1 MNYSFHLPGLR
12 LLHLLLQNQLIK
24 ILLHVTTHDDD
35 DDDMKGVGRLA
46 GGILTNAHKP
56 LSRCT
61 DMLYIVVVIVLIII
75 VIIIT
80 SIMMCVVFNKQKK
93 SKKIGSA
100 EPYDDDEYD
109 NDKNYED
116 WILWVIIQTLINL
129 VNTIM
134 AKYEVTFDLTFM
146 TIYTRPL

>member
-1 MNYSFHLPGLR
+1 M
-12 LLHLLLQNQLIK
+12 
-24 ILLHVTTHDDD
+24 
-35 DDDMKGVGRLA
+35 GRLA
-46 GGILTNAHKP
+46 RGILTNAHKP

-75 VIIIT
+75 ITTIT
-80 SIMMCVVFNKQKK
+80 SIMMYGVYKK
-93 SKKIGSA
+93 NPETIGSA

-129 VNTIM
+129 VNTIL

>member
-24 ILLHVTTHDDD
+24 ILLHVKTHDDD

-80 SIMMCVVFNKQKK
+80 SIMMCVVFNKQKNR
-93 SKKIGSA
+93 KK
-100 EPYDDDEYD
+100 
-109 NDKNYED
+109 
-116 WILWVIIQTLINL
+116 
-129 VNTIM
+129 
-134 AKYEVTFDLTFM
+134 
-146 TIYTRPL
+146 

>member
-1 MNYSFHLPGLR
+1 
-12 LLHLLLQNQLIK
+12 
-24 ILLHVTTHDDD
+24 
-35 DDDMKGVGRLA
+35 MKGVGRLA

-61 DMLYIVVVIVLIII
+61 DMLYIVVVIVL
-75 VIIIT
+75 IIT

>member
-1 MNYSFHLPGLR
+1 M
-12 LLHLLLQNQLIK
+12 
-24 ILLHVTTHDDD
+24 
-35 DDDMKGVGRLA
+35 MCVGRLA

-61 DMLYIVVVIVLIII
+61 DMLYIVVLIILIII
-75 VIIIT
+75 ITTIT

-100 EPYDDDEYD
+100 EPYDDDEYE

-116 WILWVIIQTLINL
+116 RILWVIIQTLINS